1 MEQRPMNQDEHI
13 YSYSQSQQISMQTGL
28 IGYLRADM
36 GSSGSEFWST
46 WNDFRKD
53 LKTDEFKSE
62 FDEVINSLRDND
74 FLKNRRALE
83 SYYHQ
88 HPEARFDG
96 SEIAKSMKYFGV
108 RVDTKNYS
116 YLMRLTPRKGEYNMY
131 CYCYRRNWLDSHLKK
146 AQRGIR
152 FIDSHYNEK
161 FRIKDGEAI
170 TIRYKDGKSEEYT
183 CRYIDDYH
191 LEVGNNLYHICEFAE
206 RMEQNGNTVEP
217 VISSLPDQCYVYVQ
231 TEHKIGIV
239 KKGETGYYK
248 TDILESNNIKSHDE
262 AKAFVDEL
270 NENLGV
276 TKAQARAMMA
286 GSMFGWHTPA
296 ADPKNYDDNGKP
308 IKPKSKDRDS
318 R

>member
-1 MEQRPMNQDEHI
+1 MEQRPMKQEEQK
-13 YSYSQSQQISMQTGL
+13 YSYSQSQQLSMQTGL

-36 GSSGSEFWST
+36 GSSGNEFWST

-53 LKTDEFKSE
+53 LKTDEFKAE
-62 FDEVINSLRDND
+62 FDEVINSLRDD
-74 FLKNRRALE
+74 GFLNNRNALQA
-83 SYYHQ
+83 YYYDHS
-88 HPEARFDG
+88 EARFEDNDT
-96 SEIAKSMKYFGV
+96 AKAMEYFGV

-131 CYCYRRNWLDSHLKK
+131 CYCYRRNWLDSHLER

-183 CRYIDDYH
+183 CRYIDNYH
-191 LEVGNNLYHICEFAE
+191 LEVGSNLYHICEFTE

-248 TDILESNNIKSHDE
+248 TDIIESNNIKSHDE

-270 NENLGV
+270 NKNLGV
-276 TKAQARAMMA
+276 TKAQAQAMKV
-286 GSMFGWHTPA
+286 GSMFGFHTPA